1 MVTLRRK
8 ILRRAGALA
17 TLVSLALPLVG
28 APAAVADDAITHQD
42 YADMLG
48 LKDLHAK
55 GYTGKG
61 VTIAYLRDKP
71 NLKPPDLQ
79 GANIKGARPAPSNQT
94 PTAPPTRPRS
104 PQLLQTR
111 IGDGL
116 LRPRSS
122 TTGLQPR
129 APKKSPRKTVRTG

>member
-17 TLVSLALPLVG
+17 TVASLALPLVG
-28 APAAVADDAITHQD
+28 VPAALADDAITHQD

-61 VTIAYLRDKP
+61 VPIAYIE
-71 NLKPPDLQ
+71 NAPDMSVPELQ
-79 GANIKGARPAPSNQT
+79 GANIEQR
-94 PTAPPTRPRS
+94 
-104 PQLLQTR
+104 
-111 IGDGL
+111 
-116 LRPRSS
+116 
-122 TTGLQPR
+122 
-129 APKKSPRKTVRTG
+129 